1 MKLSVPSSTLRELAE
16 FAHRTAP
23 AKAVLPILS
32 CVVLD
37 ATTDGQLVAKVT
49 DYETW
54 GRAERGANVITAG
67 STAVSARLL
76 RAIAEVVPAGD
87 VEIILDGTRLHFRA
101 GKAKAS
107 APALAPDDFPTW
119 PNVSDGPRW
128 VLDGTVLAA
137 ALAAAD
143 EVCTNAG
150 RNEVRE
156 LERVALTFTPA
167 GLGIEATDRYRVYEM
182 TVPWAEAPA
191 GPAADYDPDVQV
203 FLQARTVRS
212 VVAMAKVE
220 PRLVLELPAS
230 APYAAGVA
238 RFGGVGVQVMT
249 TLGGTDKWPPMSR
262 VKPSTDGRRSWTV
275 DTDWLLATL
284 DDAGKFLD
292 KGAVRVEVDPA
303 EGIAMSAAE
312 QDSAAF
318 DVAGGPVSVSDDWGD
333 DSHEQAFNPH
343 FLAAAAK
350 ATGATAVTV
359 WVGTPNQ
366 PVVLTVPEGTPAP
379 HTTVAVVMPVRLK

>member
-37 ATTDGQLVAKVT
+37 ATTDGQLVARVT

-54 GRAERGANVITAG
+54 GRAERRANVITAG

-76 RAIAEVVPAGD
+76 KAIAEVLPAGD
-87 VEIILDGTRLHFRA
+87 VEIILDGSRLMFRA

-107 APALAPDDFPTW
+107 APALAPEDFPTW
-119 PNVSDGPRW
+119 PAVTDGPRW
-128 VLDGTVLAA
+128 VLDGTVLAG

-156 LERVALTFTPA
+156 LERVALTFTA
-167 GLGIEATDRYRVYEM
+167 DGLGLEATDRYRGYAM
-182 TVPWAEAPA
+182 TVPWAEPPTHPTAP
-191 GPAADYDPDVQV
+191 PI

-212 VVAMAKVE
+212 VVAMAKTE
-220 PRLVLELPAS
+220 PRIILEIPAS
-230 APYAAGVA
+230 RPGAAGVA

-249 TLGGTDKWPPMSR
+249 TLGSDDKWPGLAR
-262 VKPSTDGRRSWTV
+262 VMPSTDGRRSWTV
-275 DTDWLLATL
+275 ATDWLLATL

-292 KGAVRVEVDPA
+292 KTAVRIEVDPA

-318 DVAGGPVSVSDDWGD
+318 DVAGGPVSLSDDWGD
-333 DSHEQAFNPH
+333 EPHDQGFNPH

>member
-1 MKLSVPSSTLRELAE
+1 MKLSVPSATLRELAE

-23 AKAVLPILS
+23 AKPVHPILS

-37 ATTDGQLVAKVT
+37 ATADGQLVARVT

-54 GRAERGANVITAG
+54 GRAERSANVITAG
-67 STAVSARLL
+67 SAAVSARLVK
-76 RAIAEVVPAGD
+76 AIAEVLPTGD
-87 VEIILDGTRLHFRA
+87 VEIVLDGSRLMFRA

-107 APALAPDDFPTW
+107 APALSPDDFPTW

-128 VLDGTVLAA
+128 VLDGAVLAA

-156 LERVALTFTPA
+156 LERVALSFGA
-167 GLGIEATDRYRVYEM
+167 DGLGIEATDRYRFYAM
-182 TVPWAEAPA
+182 TVPWAEEVED
-191 GPAADYDPDVQV
+191 PAAADHPPV
-203 FLQARTVRS
+203 FLQGRTVRQ
-212 VVAMAKVE
+212 VVAMAKTE
-220 PRLVLELPAS
+220 PRLILELPV
-230 APYAAGVA
+230 AAGANVA

-249 TLGGTDKWPPMSR
+249 TLASDERWPLLSR
-262 VKPSTDGRRSWTV
+262 VMPSRDGRRSWTV
-275 DTDWLLATL
+275 DTAWLLATL

-292 KGAVRVEVDPA
+292 KAAVRVEVDPA

-312 QDSAAF
+312 QDSAEF
-318 DVAGGPVSVSDDWGD
+318 DVTGGPVRLSDDWGD
-333 DSHEQAFNPH
+333 EPHAQGFNPH

-350 ATGATAVTV
+350 ATGAAAVTV
-359 WVGTPNQ
+359 WVGTPDQ
-366 PVVLTVPEGTPAP
+366 PVLVTVPDDTPAP
-379 HTTVAVVMPVRLK
+379 HTTAGAVMPVRLK